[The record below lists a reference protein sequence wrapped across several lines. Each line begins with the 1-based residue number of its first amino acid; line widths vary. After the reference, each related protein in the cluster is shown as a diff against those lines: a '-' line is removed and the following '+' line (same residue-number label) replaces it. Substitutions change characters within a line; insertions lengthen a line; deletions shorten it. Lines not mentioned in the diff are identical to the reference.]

1 MNKKLYKI
9 AIDGPSGVGKSTL
22 AKGLAKEFGF
32 VYVDTGAIYRTVGLY
47 AQYNNIDPHNEDEL
61 SRHFDDIKIELVWID
76 GVQRVLL
83 CGKDVSE
90 EIRTP
95 KSSMYASAVSALPKV
110 RAFLLDMQRSIA
122 NSKSVI
128 MDGRDIGTVI
138 LPDADV
144 KIFMSAD
151 EESRAKRRYNELI
164 SKGQKTTYEEVLADM
179 KQRDHNDSTRAAAPL
194 KCAEDA
200 IPFDNSDLNIEETI
214 IEAKKLI
221 VERFPNII
229 D

>member
-1 MNKKLYKI
+1 MSETIKI
-9 AIDGPSGVGKSTL
+9 AIDGPSGSGKSTL
-22 AKGLAKEFGF
+22 AKGLAKELGF

-47 AQYNNIDPHNEDEL
+47 AQYNEIDPHDEKGL
-61 SRHFDDIKIELVWID
+61 SAHFGKIDIELKWED
-76 GVQRVLL
+76 GAQHVYL

-122 NSKSVI
+122 SKTSVI

-144 KIFMSAD
+144 KIFMSAN
-151 EESRAKRRYNELI
+151 EVSRAKRRYNELCE
-164 SKGQKTTYEEVLADM
+164 KGQTVSFDEVLADM
-179 KQRDHNDSTRAAAPL
+179 RERDFNDSTRSAAPL
-194 KCAEDA
+194 KPAEDA
-200 IPFDNSDLNIEETI
+200 VMFDNTELDIAQT
-214 IEAKKLI
+214 IEAAKK
-221 VERFPNII
+221 II
-229 D
+229 TEKIGNEL

>member
-1 MNKKLYKI
+1 MSRIYKI

-22 AKGLAKEFGF
+22 AKGLAKELGF

-47 AQYNNIDPHNEDEL
+47 AQYNEIDPHDEEGL
-61 SRHFDDIKIELVWID
+61 SAHFGKIDIELKWED
-76 GVQRVLL
+76 GAQHVYL

-122 NSKSVI
+122 SKTSVI

-151 EESRAKRRYNELI
+151 EVSRAKRRYKELCE
-164 SKGQKTTYEEVLADM
+164 KGQTVSFDEVLSDM
-179 KQRDHNDSTRAAAPL
+179 KQRDFNDSTRSAAPL
-194 KCAEDA
+194 KPAEDA
-200 IPFDNSDLNIEETI
+200 VMFDNTELDIAQT
-214 IEAKKLI
+214 IEAAKK
-221 VERFPNII
+221 II
-229 D
+229 TEKIGNEL

>member
-1 MNKKLYKI
+1 MGRIFKI

-22 AKGLAKEFGF
+22 AKGLAKELGF

-47 AQYNNIDPHNEDEL
+47 AQYNEIDPHDEKTL
-61 SRHFDDIKIELVWID
+61 ASHFDKIDIELKWED
-76 GVQRVLL
+76 GAQHVYL

-95 KSSMYASAVSALPKV
+95 KSSMYASAVSALPMV
-110 RAFLLDMQRSIA
+110 RAFLLDMQRNIA
-122 NSKSVI
+122 AKTSVI

-151 EESRAKRRYNELI
+151 EVSRAKRRYKELCD
-164 SKGQKTTYEEVLADM
+164 KGQNVNFEDVLADM
-179 KQRDHNDSTRAAAPL
+179 KQRDFNDSTRSAAPL
-194 KCAEDA
+194 KPAEDA
-200 IPFDNSDLNIEETI
+200 VLFDNTELDIAQTI
-214 IEAKKLI
+214 DAAKKI
-221 VERFPNII
+221 VMEKIGNEL
-229 D
+229 